1 VRAVLGATPVVEQV
15 FYESPQEALGRFRE
29 QFRNSSI
36 SRSVTEDAMPE
47 SFRVRLRDASRF
59 QEVSAAVRD
68 LPGVELVQ
76 DQRALLRRVFSVLSG
91 VQAGAVAVAA
101 AQVLAAAL
109 LISNTVRVSAHSRR
123 RETAVMRL
131 VGASKPSVRAPFL
144 VEGALMGMV
153 GAALAGGVLLAVE
166 KWLVLGQLVPA
177 YRFTAFIG
185 WDALWRVLPVLGV
198 AGVVLTSGASWWSL
212 RRHLRV

>member
-1 VRAVLGATPVVEQV
+1 
-15 FYESPQEALGRFRE
+15 
-29 QFRNSSI
+29 
-36 SRSVTEDAMPE
+36 
-47 SFRVRLRDASRF
+47 
-59 QEVSAAVRD
+59 
-68 LPGVELVQ
+68 
-76 DQRALLRRVFSVLSG
+76 
-91 VQAGAVAVAA
+91 
-101 AQVLAAAL
+101 
-109 LISNTVRVSAHSRR
+109 
-123 RETAVMRL
+123 MRL